1 MRQAIIASV
10 LILGLGVS
18 GCASSVNNLE
28 NIGLVL
34 SKCPSLKSYSREKMQ
49 RAAAS
54 LRNLPEDSV
63 LVEILG
69 DYSRLREACR
79 VAERQL
85 RSLK

>member
-18 GCASSVNNLE
+18 GCASSVNNPE

-54 LRNLPEDSV
+54 IRNLPEDSV

-79 VAERQL
+79 VAERKL

>member
-1 MRQAIIASV
+1 MKQAIIAVV
-10 LILGLGVS
+10 LILGLSVS
-18 GCASSVNNLE
+18 GCARSVNTPE

-49 RAAAS
+49 RAAS
-54 LRNLPEDSV
+54 SIKNLPEDSV

-79 VAERQL
+79 VAERRL
-85 RSLK
+85 RSIK